1 MQDLPGHLSTLRL
14 LVRWCRDY
22 RFAALLGAVCV
33 LTGIVRAQEVDA
45 TEWRSGL
52 VNLESGWR
60 VHNGDDPG
68 WAKADFD
75 DSKWK
80 QVDLD
85 DMGAAQDGW
94 TWYRIHVKLP
104 PEHENV
110 RLLIGGGTG
119 TYDLFLNGRRVEGA
133 QISSFWSVG
142 RPTEQVFR
150 LSDQDNDLV
159 IAIRMLGIPMYTGW
173 HLPVFLTADVG
184 TPGAIENKRAAME
197 ALRLYSA
204 IPSIA
209 INLVVVLAGL
219 GAFALFRSQP
229 GHREY
234 MWLALYLVLLG
245 TSNGLLYTSTSGIF
259 VLAWNNLLAD
269 PLIYVVMIMQIEFT
283 FSFAGRRPGRIWRAY
298 ELVLL
303 LSIAANPLSVIAGWI
318 PANLYLSFE
327 TILIS
332 PAALFLPVLLAIW
345 YRKGNR
351 EAGWLILPSLLP
363 AAAVAIFNTGSAS
376 IYTGLGKLDFL
387 ANPIP
392 AGPVSLQLTDA
403 GDFLFVLAIGVVMF
417 FRFTK
422 VSREQARGAAELD
435 AAREIQQRLVPAQVP
450 QIRGYSVE
458 AAYFPAQEVGGD
470 FYQVFNQGGDSQMVV
485 VGDVSGKGL
494 KAAMTGTLALG
505 ALRAL
510 AAEGLEPCEVLR
522 RLNEQIAETSQGGF
536 VTCICIRIGDSGL
549 ITIANAG
556 HLPPYCNGEELA
568 VSSDLPLGI
577 APGQLY
583 EEQSFRLN
591 PGDRLT
597 LLSDGVL
604 EARDQQGVLFGFDR
618 TRAIS
623 ERGAA
628 AIAEEALRFGQEDDI
643 TVLTLARLSTT
654 ETQVFLTQESVAAG
668 DLA

>member
-1 MQDLPGHLSTLRL
+1 MQDLPGYLSTLRL
-14 LVRWCRDY
+14 LASWRRAY
-22 RFAALLGAVCV
+22 RFVAVVGVVCV
-33 LTGIVRAQEVDA
+33 LTGILRAQEVDA
-45 TEWRSGL
+45 TDWQSGL

-60 VHNGDDPG
+60 VHDGDDPG
-68 WAKADFD
+68 WAKADLD
-75 DSKWK
+75 DSQWK

-85 DMGAAQDGW
+85 GMGAAEDGW

-110 RLLIGGGTG
+110 NLLIAGGTG
-119 TYDLFLNGRRVEGA
+119 TYELFLNGRRVEGA
-133 QISSFWSVG
+133 RIRSFWNVG

-159 IAIRMLGIPMYTGW
+159 IAIRMLGVPMYTGW
-173 HLPVFLTADVG
+173 HLPPFLTADVG

-204 IPSIA
+204 VPSIA
-209 INLVVVLAGL
+209 INIVVVLAGL

-245 TSNGLLYTSTSGIF
+245 ISNGLLYTSTSGIF

-283 FSFAGRRPGRIWRAY
+283 FSFAGRRPGKILRAY
-298 ELVLL
+298 EFVLL
-303 LSIAANPLSVIAGWI
+303 LSIAVNPLSVIAGWI

-327 TILIS
+327 AILIS

-363 AAAVAIFNTGSAS
+363 AAAVAIFNIGSAS
-376 IYTGLGKLDFL
+376 IYTGFAKLDFL

-392 AGPVSLQLTDA
+392 VGPVSLQLTDA

-417 FRFTK
+417 FRFSR
-422 VSREQARGAAELD
+422 VSREQTRVTAELE
-435 AAREIQQRLVPAQVP
+435 AAREIQQRLVPSQLPAVKGY
-450 QIRGYSVE
+450 QIE

-470 FYQVFNQGGDSQMVV
+470 FYQVLNQEDGAQIIV

-505 ALRAL
+505 ALRTL
-510 AAEGLEPCEVLR
+510 AAAGLGPAEILN
-522 RLNEQIAETSQGGF
+522 RLNHQLAKTGDGGF
-536 VTCICIRIGDSGL
+536 ITCVCARLSPDGE
-549 ITIANAG
+549 ITVANAG
-556 HLPPYCNGEELA
+556 HLPPYRNGEEMP
-568 VSSDLPLGI
+568 VCQDLPLGI
-577 APGQLY
+577 DAGHEYEQLIF
-583 EEQSFRLN
+583 QLD

-604 EARDQQGVLFGFDR
+604 EARDARGALFGFER

-623 ERGAA
+623 GGTAA
-628 AIAEEALRFGQEDDI
+628 AIAAEALRFGQEDDI
-643 TVLTLARLSTT
+643 TVLTLARLSTAQM
-654 ETQVFLTQESVAAG
+654 EVFLGQESLAAG
-668 DLA
+668 